1 MGNSK
6 ETICGELLYELMLYE
21 KINFKTGG
29 RWKVKEQKSLLEDLE
44 IMKQLIQLIE
54 LKRDI
59 MFGEIKNIILYLER
73 KGIYMGN
80 IFQRKDLKVIKFYG
94 KANIEINL
102 QILSLI
108 ESAEK
113 IILENQKRSGLK
125 EVILKKKR
133 KDQIWLILMGM
144 HNLPRVYLDGKGEF
158 DELEKMLILP
168 EDALQYSSSY
178 LEALEK
184 AGVLEAR
191 GGRFWQRGSI

>member
-21 KINFKTGG
+21 KVNFKTRG
-29 RWKVKEQKSLLEDLE
+29 RWKVKEQESLFEDLE
-44 IMKQLIQLIE
+44 IMKKLIQLIE

-59 MFGEIKNIILYLER
+59 MFSEIKDIILYLER
-73 KGIYMGN
+73 KRIYTGN
-80 IFQRKDLKVIKFYG
+80 LLQRKDLKIIKFYD

-102 QILSLI
+102 QIMSLI
-108 ESAEK
+108 ENAEK
-113 IILENQKRSGLK
+113 IILENQEMRGLK
-125 EVILKKKR
+125 KIISRKKR

-158 DELEKMLILP
+158 DELKKMLILP

-178 LEALEK
+178 LVALEQ
-184 AGVLEAR
+184 VH
-191 GGRFWQRGSI
+191 